1 MLDVPSDATSGQS
14 GRDVGPFSLT
24 LDGDRSASYRLVP
37 VSERADIVG
46 IPRVISGL
54 CWKGCADPRCQVFK
68 EKKARRIFEC
78 AAHDDGVSEEEVGRR
93 LFDKLLYSS
102 SLAQAGG
109 APAMIYPGL
118 ISGTTVTPFAESRWQ
133 EMVLFTESVF
143 APYGETVIVLAAHTP
158 CKDQGKSFDDMAR
171 SLAEVL
177 VIGREKFRSVPGA
190 HVIALLYDLEGKVRL
205 YGDTLRPR
213 EGLRQLLDHPL
224 WQVVVELA
232 EAS

>member
-1 MLDVPSDATSGQS
+1 MLDVPNGAVVGQTN
-14 GRDVGPFSLT
+14 RNTGPFSLT
-24 LDGDRSASYRLVP
+24 LDGVRSASYRLVP
-37 VSERADIVG
+37 VSERADILG
-46 IPRVISGL
+46 IPEAISGL

-78 AAHDDGVSEEEVGRR
+78 AALEDGVPEEEAGRR

-109 APAMIYPGL
+109 APALIYPGL
-118 ISGTTVTPFAESRWQ
+118 ISGATVTPFAESRWE
-133 EMVLFTESVF
+133 EMVLFTKSVF

-158 CKDQGKSFDDMAR
+158 CKDQGKCFDEMAR
-171 SLAEVL
+171 ALAEVL
-177 VIGREKFRSVPGA
+177 VVGREKFKSVQGA
-190 HVIALLYDLEGKVRL
+190 HVIAFLYDLEDKVRR

-224 WQVVVELA
+224 WQVVIEDFVA
-232 EAS
+232 A